1 MCGVSEKRRNPHVYW
16 GLGDGGEEEGISS
29 SKCDW
34 YMAISSHFYGY
45 SRVESSR
52 VEREREKESLAGL
65 LHQLKGKK
73 KKMDESNLRGGG
85 GGYRYNKKCGALFYI
100 FIFYSDDSFSICHLS
115 GMNKNCLID
124 SIEDLRLE
132 GLLLVRH
139 LSP

>member
-1 MCGVSEKRRNPHVYW
+1 
-16 GLGDGGEEEGISS
+16 
-29 SKCDW
+29 
-34 YMAISSHFYGY
+34 MAISSHFYGY

-73 KKMDESNLRGGG
+73 KKMDESNLRGGGG